1 MTTYTKQ
8 LLSASGSG
16 LGILVSASA
25 TPGTTIHTAIS
36 GSTNFDEI
44 WLYAVNSGSASL
56 KLTLEWGE
64 TTAPN
69 GNIEVEIP
77 SENGLVLV
85 SPGLLLQGS
94 KTINAF
100 ADSGSLIII
109 HGFVN
114 RITT

>member
-1 MTTYTKQ
+1 MTTYTKH

-36 GSTNFDEI
+36 GSVNLDEI
-44 WLYAVNSGSASL
+44 WIYGVNSGSANA

-64 TTAPN
+64 QNAPN
-69 GNIEVEIP
+69 GNIEVTLP
-77 SENGLVLV
+77 TENGLVLV

-94 KTINAF
+94 LAVKAF
-100 ADSGSLIII
+100 SDISNVIII

-114 RITT
+114 RITQ